1 LRHELL
7 LGLLRIEHTRLLI
20 HLTLHLTRLGV
31 HIHLL
36 LVLTVQNLH
45 AFVLGHPAIVAVLS
59 EGEVLVEAALAGPV
73 SDLSLLLV
81 TIGLSL
87 VASVVESMV
96 VLLEFNDSI
105 SSGDSKSLT
114 IFSFDDVT
122 NLWSSFLFHSSSL
135 SLGDVDIFR
144 DDSNLLTL
152 VAVLSNFAIEVL
164 AARAFPSDDGVL
176 W

>member
-1 LRHELL
+1 
-7 LGLLRIEHTRLLI
+7 
-20 HLTLHLTRLGV
+20 
-31 HIHLL
+31 
-36 LVLTVQNLH
+36 
-45 AFVLGHPAIVAVLS
+45 LGHPAIVAVLS

-96 VLLEFNDSI
+96 VFLELDDSI
-105 SSGDSKSLT
+105 TSGDSKSLT
-114 IFSFDDVT
+114 VFSFDDVT

-144 DDSNLLTL
+144 DDSDLFTFA
-152 VAVLSNFAIEVL
+152 AVLSNFAVKVL